1 MNYSFHQL
9 ELFLKIVQT
18 KSITR
23 TAEAMHLTQPA
34 ISIQLKN
41 FQKQFDVPLTEV
53 INKKIYITD
62 FGKEIAESAQNI
74 LNEANLINYQLMKFK
89 GAVTGTLKITA
100 VSEGKYVI
108 PYFLADFLKKNE
120 NVELRLDITNKAKVI
135 ESLEKNETDFSLVSF
150 VPKNFKLNHIELM
163 TNSLYLVGNQDAL
176 KEKQAIN
183 KSDLET
189 LSLIYREEGSATRMV
204 MEKFIEKNKIKVRKK
219 IQLTSNEA
227 VKQAVIAGIGYSIM
241 PLIGLKNELQTKQIQ
256 IIPMKGLPIKTSWRL
271 IWLKNKKLSPV
282 AKAFIEDLE
291 IQKDKII
298 SESFKW
304 IEKY

>member
-1 MNYSFHQL
+1 ML
-9 ELFLKIVQT
+9 LKIIN
-18 KSITR
+18 KI
-23 TAEAMHLTQPA
+23 
-34 ISIQLKN
+34 I
-41 FQKQFDVPLTEV
+41 

-256 IIPMKGLPIKTSWRL
+256 IIPMKGLPIKTNWRL